1 MSYILRYLRVVR
13 ADRLLS
19 ILLLLQAHGRMTAG
33 TLARRLE
40 VSQRTI
46 YRDLDALGAA
56 GVPVVIDQGP
66 HGGASLLPGW
76 RTDVTGLTETELSA
90 LLAFAA
96 SAPAADLGLSED
108 LERAARKLA
117 VAAGSVPAGNRFRDR
132 VLVDINPW
140 VARRVPAHLGSIQD
154 AVWSDRCLALR
165 YRRGDGVVVERTVEP
180 YGLVAKNGVWYLL
193 ARGESGIRTYRVSR
207 VEDAAI
213 TDTAFV
219 RPPGFDLERAW
230 ADHSL
235 PDLPAPDR
243 VAVKVRADPVQ
254 AALFY
259 RLAASRVIE
268 RAEDGD
274 SAILEFPAA
283 DAAAGFIASFGALVE
298 VLDPPQVR
306 ARLGV
311 IGRELSGLYR

>member
-108 LERAARKLA
+108 LERAARKVA
-117 VAAGSVPAGNRFRDR
+117 VAAGTPKGGNRFGDR

-140 VARRVPAHLGSIQD
+140 GPRRVPQHLRSVQD
-154 AVWSDRCLALR
+154 ALWSDRKLWMR
-165 YRRGDGVVVERTVEP
+165 YRRADGV
-180 YGLVAKNGVWYLL
+180 L
-193 ARGESGIRTYRVSR
+193 
-207 VEDAAI
+207 
-213 TDTAFV
+213 
-219 RPPGFDLERAW
+219 
-230 ADHSL
+230 
-235 PDLPAPDR
+235 
-243 VAVKVRADPVQ
+243 
-254 AALFY
+254 
-259 RLAASRVIE
+259 
-268 RAEDGD
+268 
-274 SAILEFPAA
+274 
-283 DAAAGFIASFGALVE
+283 
-298 VLDPPQVR
+298 
-306 ARLGV
+306 
-311 IGRELSGLYR
+311 